1 MKKRTAGII
10 KTVIIGVICVGIVV
24 GFYYY
29 LTNRSQI
36 GRASCRE
43 RV

>member
-24 GFYYY
+24 GEDAC
-29 LTNRSQI
+29 TD
-36 GRASCRE
+36 G
-43 RV
+43 

>member
-29 LTNRSQI
+29 L
-36 GRASCRE
+36 G
-43 RV
+43 

>member
-24 GFYYY
+24 GFYYK
-29 LTNRSQI
+29 
-36 GRASCRE
+36 GRAESYYNI
-43 RV
+43 